1 MKQNYFLL
9 NYRVKNQNNKNI
21 KIWEMIFLVWMY
33 RKLKL
38 KIIKDSKQTM
48 KLALFLIL
56 NNRTDLLLIYIKMSK
71 KNVTETKTTLADS

>member
-1 MKQNYFLL
+1 
-9 NYRVKNQNNKNI
+9 
-21 KIWEMIFLVWMY
+21 
-33 RKLKL
+33 
-38 KIIKDSKQTM
+38 M

>member
-33 RKLKL
+33 QKLKL